1 MDRLDAFLLGTI
13 VAFSLVAGMFFLRY
27 WKETRDS
34 FFLSFSLAFLINGLS
49 RGLSLW
55 LAHPNKGSI
64 PIYLLRLLSY
74 GLILAAIIRKNA
86 ARP

>member
-13 VAFSLVAGMFFLRY
+13 VAFSLVAGMF
-27 WKETRDS
+27 
-34 FFLSFSLAFLINGLS
+34 FLINGLS